1 MSTAFDPAA
10 RAGAILEVDLAGI
23 AANWRLVARAAE
35 PARCAAVVKA
45 NAYGL
50 GAAPVARALAAAG
63 CRMFFVATLDE
74 GILVRQAL
82 GDKPE
87 IAVFNGPFPGTAAE
101 FAAHS
106 LIPVLNEPG
115 QIAQWAAAAPR
126 VLRDA
131 PRLRRD
137 APQDEDHSFLA
148 SKAHSHPEEAAPG
161 SGLRPARGQ
170 APRPSRGT
178 HRHSSK
184 SRGSAILHVD
194 TGMARLGVDAGEF
207 AAIVDNPPPFA
218 WRAVISHLACADRP
232 DHPLNQR
239 QLAGFA
245 AAAARLPGV
254 TASLAAS
261 SGIFLGPSYH
271 FDLVRPGAAL
281 FGVNP
286 QPGRPNP
293 LRRIVRLCGKIV
305 QLRQIDRGQSVGYG
319 AAHVMEA
326 PGRAAIVA
334 VGYADGW
341 LRSLSH
347 RGCGY
352 LAGTRVPLL
361 GRVSMDLVTFDVSA
375 VPEGLAHPGAIIELL
390 GADYGVDDAAADA
403 GTIGYEILCALGSRY
418 HRVYRGSPAL
428 DSPALAAGGMN
439 LPE

>member
-1 MSTAFDPAA
+1 MTSDPAA

-23 AANWRLVARAAE
+23 AANWRLVARQAA
-35 PARCAAVVKA
+35 PARCAAVLKA

-50 GAAPVARALAAAG
+50 GAAPVAHALLAAG

-74 GILVRQAL
+74 GILLRHAL
-82 GDKPE
+82 GETPE
-87 IAVFNGPFPGTAAE
+87 IAVFNGPFPGAVAE
-101 FAAHS
+101 FAARS

-115 QIAQWAAAAPR
+115 QIAQWA
-126 VLRDA
+126 
-131 PRLRRD
+131 
-137 APQDEDHSFLA
+137 
-148 SKAHSHPEEAAPG
+148 
-161 SGLRPARGQ
+161 GLDRGRPARMRPGR
-170 APRPSRGT
+170 PRSARECPRALP
-178 HRHSSK
+178 
-184 SRGSAILHVD
+184 AILHVD
-194 TGMARLGVDAGEF
+194 TGMARLGLGAGEF
-207 AAIVDNPPPFA
+207 AAVVDNPPPFA
-218 WRAVISHLACADRP
+218 WRAVMSHLACADRP
-232 DHPLNQR
+232 DHPLNER

-261 SGIFLGPSYH
+261 SGIFLGPSYQ
-271 FDLVRPGAAL
+271 FDLVRPGASL

-286 QPGRPNP
+286 QPGRRNP
-293 LRRIVRLCGKIV
+293 LRQIVRLFGKIV
-305 QLRQIDRGQSVGYG
+305 QLRQIDRGESVGYG
-319 AAHVMEA
+319 AAHIMEA

-375 VPEGLAHPGAIIELL
+375 VPEGLAHPGAMIELL

-418 HRVYRGSPAL
+418 HRVYR
-428 DSPALAAGGMN
+428 DSPAPDPPAGDPSRINM
-439 LPE
+439 PE